1 MCIMIVDGG
10 GHLLQAVDLDVVG
23 LQRECFPRIEQM
35 VAFDVVIFMGYTSL
49 MWLRTK
55 V

>member
-1 MCIMIVDGG
+1 MEGVIYYRQLTLMWLAC
-10 GHLLQAVDLDVVG
+10 
-23 LQRECFPRIEQM
+23 RECFPRIEQM

-55 V
+55 VQIII